1 MANNNIFQIVPSVVH
16 DEQENTHSPDHQIQ
30 NRVRSLDGAQ
40 AHLREH
46 SDHLNEQLIA
56 QYEELV
62 EYTLVDTKTDASV
75 RQPEHS
81 QYPMTREEL
90 YKRCHWFDEPVGACE
105 TLSPCQSNV
114 ARLSPKLLYRQVK
127 SRWKV
132 SPTRLSTSED
142 EEDELG
148 LSAGQLATGSQSTSQ
163 TVVQVCLPPGC
174 IPSNV
179 IVDLSREE
187 SRSGTEAAV
196 TVMADDEVDIWVE
209 DICKQM
215 NFEQAGN
222 VFPLVETDI
231 DIVHD
236 LGDVWPENSYLATT
250 TLSFFAQ
257 SKKAPCRRN
266 AICEELEMLTGFVKV
281 NGAKFSLWHL
291 RKDLLKALKLRK
303 L

>member
-1 MANNNIFQIVPSVVH
+1 MASNNIFRIIPPVEY
-16 DEQENTHSPDHQIQ
+16 DEEENTHSPDHQIQ

-40 AHLREH
+40 AHL
-46 SDHLNEQLIA
+46 SEQLVA

-62 EYTLVDTKTDASV
+62 EYISVDTKTDASV
-75 RQPEHS
+75 RQPEPS

-90 YKRCHWFDEPVGACE
+90 YKRCHWFDDFEEPVGTSE

-114 ARLSPKLLYRQVK
+114 SRLSPKLLYRQVK
-127 SRWKV
+127 SRWQV
-132 SPTRLSTSED
+132 SPTRLSTLED

-148 LSAGQLATGSQSTSQ
+148 LPAEQLAAGSKSTSQ

-209 DICKQM
+209 DICKQT

-222 VFPLVETDI
+222 IFPLVETDI

-250 TLSFFAQ
+250 TFSFFVQ